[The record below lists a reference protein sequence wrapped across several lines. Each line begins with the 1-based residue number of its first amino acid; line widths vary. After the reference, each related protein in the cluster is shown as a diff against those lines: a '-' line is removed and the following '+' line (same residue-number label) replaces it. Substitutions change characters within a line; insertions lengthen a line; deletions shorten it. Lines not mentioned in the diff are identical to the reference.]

1 MVKWYHQAISEAV
14 GVLALV
20 YIGAGAIVMSG
31 TAYADIGLLSIAFA
45 HGLTVAVMVSAVA
58 HISGGH
64 INPAVTVGA
73 LLAKRIEPKRAVIYI
88 ASQLLG
94 GLVGALLLLWSL
106 PASVAAGTLG
116 TPGLAS
122 GVSVGTG
129 ILVEAVL
136 TFFLVFVVF
145 GTGIDERNPARIGGL
160 AIGLT
165 VTMDILMGGP
175 LTGAAMNP
183 ARWFGP
189 AVVTTTWANLAVYWV
204 GPLAGGLAAGALYGY
219 VLDREPTVGA
229 DAEAA
234 GS

>member
-1 MVKWYHQAISEAV
+1 MVKWYQQAISEAA

-20 YIGAGAIVMSG
+20 YIGAGAIVLSQS
-31 TAYADIGLLSIAFA
+31 AYADIGLLSIALA
-45 HGLTVAVMVSAVA
+45 HGLAIAVMVSAVA

-73 LLAKRIEPKRAVIYI
+73 LVAKRIEPRRAVIYI
-88 ASQLLG
+88 SSQLLG
-94 GLVGALLLLWSL
+94 GLLGALLLLWSL
-106 PASVAAGTLG
+106 PESVAAGTLG
-116 TPGLAS
+116 TPPLAE
-122 GVSVGTG
+122 GVTLGTG
-129 ILVEAVL
+129 ILIEAVL

-189 AVVTTTWANLAVYWV
+189 AVVTTTWANLAVWWV
-204 GPLAGGLAAGALYGY
+204 GPLVGGIAAGLLYGY
-219 VLDREPTVGA
+219 VLEPEPPVDLQFGGA
-229 DAEAA
+229 EV
-234 GS
+234 